1 MLLNLGKSRT
11 EHKEQEPLFSAA
23 PTSENKRNAAWLA
36 SRIERAKMGKPDEME
51 TETVVITPALAELML
66 VRNLDNRPVREKRV
80 RQLADTIREGHWRL
94 TSQGISFSRDGGLND
109 GQHRLKAI
117 VAAGVAVP
125 CRVTFGEDR
134 DVFDVLDTHST
145 RSGGDVLA
153 TAGYTY
159 WNYLAAAARIYAAV
173 TSDRPWSLPT
183 LSNEDVLVLI
193 GDNRD
198 MELVC
203 PDGSQTAKKLRCSSG
218 AIIAALYLIRQHS
231 AHADRLSEFAKKLAN
246 GEDLGAKNPILIL
259 RNLILTEHFARAR
272 SGSGL
277 AAKKILLCAAIILA
291 WNRWIADRPGTT
303 KALQWDPATPFPE
316 VE

>member
-36 SRIERAKMGKPDEME
+36 SRIERAKMGKSDEME

-134 DVFDVLDTHST
+134 DVFDVLDTHAGRT
-145 RSGGDVLA
+145 GGDVLA
-153 TAGYTY
+153 IAGYTY
-159 WNYLAAAARIYAAV
+159 WNLLAAAARIYTAV
-173 TSDRPWSLPT
+173 MGSTPWRVQN
-183 LSNEDVLVLI
+183 LSNEDILEIISVNP
-193 GDNRD
+193 G
-198 MELVC
+198 MEAVC
-203 PDGSQTAKKLRCSSG
+203 RNASDAAKKLKCSSG
-218 AIIAALYLIRQHS
+218 AVVAAFYIIRQQS
-231 AHADRLSEFAKKLAN
+231 KSADRLDEFARRLAN
-246 GEDLGAKNPILIL
+246 GEDLAAKNPIRIL
-259 RNLILTEHFARAR
+259 RNLILTGHFAAGRV
-272 SGSGL
+272 GSGITSNAVLL
-277 AAKKILLCAAIILA
+277 AAAIVMA
-291 WNRWIADRPGTT
+291 WNRWIAG
-303 KALQWDPATPFPE
+303 KSATVKSMRWSPQQEFPSAE
-316 VE
+316 